1 MKLTKEKLKQLI
13 KEEIEAI
20 IEQED
25 APSKEEIIKAVNSV
39 DVEAQ
44 KIADQLKKAAETSG
58 QDFEM
63 LKSLL
68 IQSLQNQKA

>member
-1 MKLTKEKLKQLI
+1 MEK
-13 KEEIEAI
+13 
-20 IEQED
+20 D
-25 APSKEEIIKAVNSV
+25 APDKEDIIKAVNDV